1 MQELKDFLKSLHKS
15 EAVALLAAKEKHHEL
30 SLDEVATQRTWYE
43 EKANLPLSMPNEW
56 VLVRLYAG
64 PMRQSRDFF
73 HKVKTLH
80 KWLNIL

>member
-15 EAVALLAAKEKHHEL
+15 EAVALLAAKEKYHEL

>member
-30 SLDEVATQRTWYE
+30 SLDEVATQRTWSE
-43 EKANLPLSMPNEW
+43 EKANLPLSMPIEW

-80 KWLNIL
+80 KWLNFL